1 MDAKNANQV
10 GRYLYNHIDGAFKK
24 VNSSNTCDVYITV
37 LYQLPWRVRPIGEFD
52 KIHEMTICISI
63 THYAGKIRMNM
74 IEVSPDEVTLGHVVF
89 DETTQLDKLSET
101 AFAKVKKFLAKY
113 YSEYDFLY

>member
-37 LYQLPWRVRPIGEFD
+37 LYQLPWQVRPIGEFD

-74 IEVSPDEVTLGHVVF
+74 IEVSPEEVTLGHVVF
-89 DETTQLDKLSET
+89 DENTQLDKLSEM